1 MVSETIK
8 GAEGNWK
15 GGKGPGANAAPF
27 SLPSLRNAADSDRVP
42 QMTPGRL
49 TFFSRLTSTL
59 VLWVLMLATV
69 FTGWDVG
76 FFLLLSFMALRA
88 LWEYYRML
96 EHDGIGVFTL
106 TGLICAAVLLA
117 GGFLIVRSEGPE
129 NSHDFE
135 LLVLVL
141 FLLTI
146 FARQMFRG
154 AENDPLRAMSYTVF
168 GLFYIPWLFSFL
180 TKIIYLTPR
189 LESGLTTGQYYVLYL
204 VAVTKFSDMGA
215 YVFGS
220 LFGRH
225 PFAPHIS
232 PKKTWEG
239 FAGALISSL
248 LCSYWMYALMPEK
261 LSAFRFWDIT
271 VLGLLL
277 GFAAVVGDLAESV
290 VKRGAHTKDSSAMLP
305 GIGGTL
311 DLIDSILF
319 TAPLLFFY
327 MRFVLGVG

>member
-1 MVSETIK
+1 
-8 GAEGNWK
+8 
-15 GGKGPGANAAPF
+15 
-27 SLPSLRNAADSDRVP
+27 
-42 QMTPGRL
+42 MTPGRL

-59 VLWVLMLATV
+59 VLWALMLTTV

-76 FFLLLSFMALRA
+76 FFSLLSFMALRA
-88 LWEYYRML
+88 LWEYYHML

-106 TGLICAAVLLA
+106 TGLICAAALLV

-239 FAGALISSL
+239 FVGALISSL

-327 MRFVLGVG
+327 MRFVLGIG

>member
-1 MVSETIK
+1 
-8 GAEGNWK
+8 
-15 GGKGPGANAAPF
+15 
-27 SLPSLRNAADSDRVP
+27 
-42 QMTPGRL
+42 
-49 TFFSRLTSTL
+49 
-59 VLWVLMLATV
+59 
-69 FTGWDVG
+69 
-76 FFLLLSFMALRA
+76 
-88 LWEYYRML
+88 ML
-96 EHDGIGVFTL
+96 EHDGISVFTL
-106 TGLICAAVLLA
+106 TGLICAAVLLV

-146 FARQMFRG
+146 FTRQMFRG

-220 LFGRH
+220 LFGRR

-261 LSAFRFWDIT
+261 LSAFRFGDLT

-290 VKRGAHTKDSSAMLP
+290 VKRGAHTKDSSAILP

-327 MRFVLGVG
+327 MRFVLGIG